1 VDDPYGRTVPAN
13 KVRAEDGNERVGRM
27 WERIA
32 KHRRVLGVGSFASMP
47 KLQRSYW
54 IEVCC
59 WIGNAHGAWVWW
71 EEWKEKEE

>member
-1 VDDPYGRTVPAN
+1 MDDPYGRTVPAN

-47 KLQRSYW
+47 KLQRSY
-54 IEVCC
+54 
-59 WIGNAHGAWVWW
+59 
-71 EEWKEKEE
+71 